1 MERSPARPDIS
12 SEKEDP
18 SMSNKFA
25 RINSTKM
32 CKVQE
37 KGIKPWICPKCQMVL
52 AIRRCEFCKVEYDP
66 EYAVPKK

>member
-1 MERSPARPDIS
+1 
-12 SEKEDP
+12 
-18 SMSNKFA
+18 MSNKFA

-66 EYAVPKK
+66 EYVVPKK